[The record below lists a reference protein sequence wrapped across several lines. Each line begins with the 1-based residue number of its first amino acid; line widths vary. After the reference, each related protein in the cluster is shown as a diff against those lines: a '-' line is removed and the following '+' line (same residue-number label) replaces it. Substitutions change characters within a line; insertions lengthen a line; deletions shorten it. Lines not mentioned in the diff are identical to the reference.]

1 MACEVNIR
9 DLNKVTLNNG
19 ILIESSTGVGMVA
32 GIAAS
37 HIIASYGMDQVAAMD
52 SEDFPPVSIVYN
64 ARPKLPSRVYCS
76 GSKNL
81 AIFTSEIPLPVKTH
95 RSVASALLKW
105 GLNCGCRT
113 FVSLDGIPAENNNKT
128 ENGKPHL
135 WAVGTTDAARS
146 AIEKA
151 GLEQLQTGMISGISA
166 IMLNEGRVNKYNVI
180 GLFAE
185 AREDMP
191 DAAGAAALVQG
202 LNKLFSPF
210 NFAIKPLLDEAK
222 HIQSQIEHMRKQGE
236 PATKEQYSIYG

>member
-1 MACEVNIR
+1 MTCEVSIR
-9 DLNKVTLNNG
+9 TLKEVTLNNG

-32 GIAAS
+32 GIAAN
-37 HIIASYGMDQVAAMD
+37 HIIASYSMDQVAAMD
-52 SEDFPPVSIVYN
+52 SPDFPPVSIVYN

-76 GSKNL
+76 ESKNL

-95 RSVASALLKW
+95 RAVAGSLLEW
-105 GLNCGCRT
+105 GIKCGCRT
-113 FVSLDGIPAENNNKT
+113 FVSLDGIPAENNT
-128 ENGKPHL
+128 DGNGKPHL

-146 AIEKA
+146 AIDKA
-151 GLEQLQTGMISGISA
+151 GLDQLQTGMISGISA
-166 IMLNEGRVNKYNVI
+166 IMLNEGRVNRYDVI
-180 GLFAE
+180 GLFVE

-210 NFAIKPLLDEAK
+210 NFSIKPLLDEAK
-222 HIQSQIEHMRKQGE
+222 QIQSQIERMRKQGE